1 MHDSGHGAFGD
12 YQRKFHLAL
21 DGEIKQM
28 RKQGGQTTSIT
39 DGRRLGIRNGKHLYT
54 FNLDSEI
61 KLPDD
66 TPVDIIYQQA
76 RYPGILITSEGF
88 DLLLAIDRNIGDTV
102 AQARITTEPWFLLE
116 KLQERLN
123 SATSADEA
131 NRILALSLLR
141 GERDVLSQAH
151 RRTKPNTSIIHGH
164 LGLSTDIN
172 QHQRSAIEAIMSQSV
187 SFVWG
192 PPGTGKTSTLGLA
205 IAGLVNEGE
214 SVLLLAHSNTAVDTA
229 MLSLAKHLQA
239 SSYYNEGLV
248 IRFGFGSGDTYQQY
262 PLINVRG
269 IARKQ
274 HPQLAS
280 SIENLEKE
288 KSKLV
293 RRSRDAD
300 LSARQKQV
308 IQNRVAEIRE
318 LLSPLKLEIRMI
330 ESDLVRSAVVVG
342 CTLSKSTIAEE
353 IYARNFDAVV
363 IDEASMAYI
372 PHCAYAATL
381 ASKRIAIFGDSRQLG
396 PICQSDEALVARW
409 LNRDIF
415 EEAGVARVSGQNEV
429 DDRISLLKMQYRMH
443 PSISSI
449 CNNLFYSNLLQD
461 GEGVERR
468 AATVMNSIP
477 YPGHPL
483 VFVDLSSDITACYK
497 EIETHSR
504 FNPVSALVSVCIA
517 FSAAN
522 SGVKSIGIITP
533 YKAQARLIHRILR
546 DCRIDFVQASTVHR
560 FQGSEK
566 ELIIFDAVESN
577 PQKSIGRP
585 MQGGLKS
592 TAARLLNVA
601 ASRAHS
607 KFVLLMNQEYVRSE
621 LDHFSILRKFA
632 DRVYRNSLK
641 VDITRANLFSDGLQG
656 LNNVQYYPSILAS
669 SDFINADLASAR
681 HTLYL
686 DFPSNFDCFEL
697 IAAQC
702 IGQSVSIVARGSRRL
717 IDHFGKRQMNHKAVK
732 SFSPDALMGI
742 DNKILWIIRCDK
754 KPFSALRIALP
765 GTSGLLHTFMQFNQE
780 VAIAEEIEQGHSPF
794 GACELCQK
802 PLWPQ
807 PSLHRNGEP
816 SISCVNHPRQG
827 RRISPK
833 DATAYARLTNQI
845 CPECGSALV
854 GGLSTKNGKV
864 YMRCSDRGC
873 SGRLNLSQ
881 LI

>member
-21 DGEIKQM
+21 DGEIKQL
-28 RKQGGQTTSIT
+28 RKQGGQTTAVT

-88 DLLLAIDRNIGDTV
+88 DLLLAIDRSIGDTV

-131 NRILALSLLR
+131 NRRLALSLLR
-141 GERDVLSQAH
+141 GEREVLSQAH
-151 RRTKPNTSIIHGH
+151 RRTKQNISIIHGH

-318 LLSPLKLEIRMI
+318 LLSPLKLEIRKI

-415 EEAGVARVSGQNEV
+415 EEAGVARASGQNEV

-468 AATVMNSIP
+468 ATTVMNCIP

-504 FNPVSALVSVCIA
+504 FNPVSALVVC
-517 FSAAN
+517 
-522 SGVKSIGIITP
+522 
-533 YKAQARLIHRILR
+533 
-546 DCRIDFVQASTVHR
+546 VQRVGWLS
-560 FQGSEK
+560 
-566 ELIIFDAVESN
+566 
-577 PQKSIGRP
+577 
-585 MQGGLKS
+585 
-592 TAARLLNVA
+592 
-601 ASRAHS
+601 
-607 KFVLLMNQEYVRSE
+607 MN
-621 LDHFSILRKFA
+621 
-632 DRVYRNSLK
+632 
-641 VDITRANLFSDGLQG
+641 
-656 LNNVQYYPSILAS
+656 
-669 SDFINADLASAR
+669 
-681 HTLYL
+681 
-686 DFPSNFDCFEL
+686 
-697 IAAQC
+697 
-702 IGQSVSIVARGSRRL
+702 
-717 IDHFGKRQMNHKAVK
+717 
-732 SFSPDALMGI
+732 
-742 DNKILWIIRCDK
+742 
-754 KPFSALRIALP
+754 
-765 GTSGLLHTFMQFNQE
+765 
-780 VAIAEEIEQGHSPF
+780 
-794 GACELCQK
+794 
-802 PLWPQ
+802 
-807 PSLHRNGEP
+807 
-816 SISCVNHPRQG
+816 
-827 RRISPK
+827 ISP
-833 DATAYARLTNQI
+833 AEPLMTA
-845 CPECGSALV
+845 
-854 GGLSTKNGKV
+854 
-864 YMRCSDRGC
+864 
-873 SGRLNLSQ
+873 
-881 LI
+881 